1 MTERQFSSCFTA
13 LIDPIRRP
21 RKRDLIVLAAI
32 AALLAFGP
40 IPQLAQ
46 ETPQPPATP
55 DAIERGHLFF
65 SDNCGICHGPDAHN
79 GDRGPDLNTGR
90 FKHGGSDADLFRTIT
105 HGIPGTIMP
114 ANNLPADQVRAIIT
128 FRRSTVVAALTPIT
142 GNRENGE
149 KFFWNAGKC
158 ADCHMVHGKGGVFG
172 PDLSQI
178 GGTRTMEYLT
188 AKLRDPSRDITTGL
202 REPNADYNVPISNAS
217 VTVVTLQGQRISG
230 VPKNEDTFSLQMMGS
245 DNELH
250 LFLKKDL
257 REVIHERK
265 SPMPAYPS
273 QVLSDAALKDLLAYL
288 ASLE

>member
-1 MTERQFSSCFTA
+1 LSFAKNASAGIVLRRNAFIASAGPEGLAPGRRANPKYAAPNGLLKQILTQETSRVKLRWMSEHQFSSCFTA
-13 LIDPIRRP
+13 LMDPIRRP
-21 RKRDLIVLAAI
+21 RKRDLIILAAI

-40 IPQLAQ
+40 IPELAQ
-46 ETPQPPATP
+46 ETLQPPATP

-114 ANNLPADQVRAIIT
+114 ANNLPADQVREIIR
-128 FRRSTVVAALTPIT
+128 FLRSTVVAARTPIT

-158 ADCHMVHGKGGVFG
+158 ADCHMVHGKGRVFG

-178 GGTRTMEYLT
+178 GGTRTVEYLIG
-188 AKLRDPSRDITTGL
+188 KLRDPSRDITTGL
-202 REPNADYNVPISNAS
+202 REPTPTI
-217 VTVVTLQGQRISG
+217 TCRFPT
-230 VPKNEDTFSLQMMGS
+230 
-245 DNELH
+245 
-250 LFLKKDL
+250 
-257 REVIHERK
+257 
-265 SPMPAYPS
+265 PA
-273 QVLSDAALKDLLAYL
+273 
-288 ASLE
+288 